1 LSDRLTG
8 RLISPLARASARK
21 RASAADETRRE
32 TTTQRHL
39 SRAGRPSRRQRQG
52 GGDTARKVFC
62 DSWAADSP
70 GPARRKYPRPSLILP
85 VRLATYKPYNST
97 ASIRSSKVR
106 GSQVARSMSG
116 TISALHSPRRS
127 QDLHPFRPHHP
138 VAIDPVAQLDALTLE
153 CRDGVLGY
161 LPAYARHPGAQVD
174 KLVASYRSRRVD
186 SRASKNHLSWPGPG

>member
-1 LSDRLTG
+1 
-8 RLISPLARASARK
+8 
-21 RASAADETRRE
+21 
-32 TTTQRHL
+32 
-39 SRAGRPSRRQRQG
+39 
-52 GGDTARKVFC
+52 
-62 DSWAADSP
+62 
-70 GPARRKYPRPSLILP
+70 
-85 VRLATYKPYNST
+85 
-97 ASIRSSKVR
+97 
-106 GSQVARSMSG
+106 MSG

-186 SRASKNHLSWPGPG
+186 SRASKNHLSWPGQVDQGAPPARRDVLVVMPAVCSKTTVGKTTS